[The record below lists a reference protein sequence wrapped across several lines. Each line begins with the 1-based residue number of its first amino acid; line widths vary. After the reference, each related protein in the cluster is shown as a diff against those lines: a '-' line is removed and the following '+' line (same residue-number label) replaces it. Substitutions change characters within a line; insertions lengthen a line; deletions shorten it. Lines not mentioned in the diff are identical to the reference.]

1 MKNKHLLIVMISFF
15 STVILLI
22 WVLGAEKFW
31 SGVSAGFSISFLGL
45 YLHSL
50 SIKSITGLKAGFLR
64 RYFAGMVLR
73 FAILTAVFCILVF
86 LFKINTAGIISGAGA
101 GLMIS
106 SIVLVLRANKAGR

>member
-1 MKNKHLLIVMISFF
+1 LGSGSGEVLEWSFCRFFNFISG
-15 STVILLI
+15 T
-22 WVLGAEKFW
+22 
-31 SGVSAGFSISFLGL
+31 